1 MDEFIQIL
9 AGSFIFAI
17 GTLMGYS
24 KGFIKGGIRGYNL
37 GAKDME
43 KALFGELEKLRKD
56 GIL

>member
-1 MDEFIQIL
+1 M
-9 AGSFIFAI
+9 AGAGLFAI

-24 KGFIKGGIRGYNL
+24 KGYIKGGIRGYNE
-37 GAKDME
+37 GAKAME